1 MPGDGHARTQVFVS
15 SYNARRADYH
25 FLCASHAAL
34 FGVRSTA
41 AALRPFSKL
50 VGIYYCGLPTSILK
64 DYSTSLANH
73 LLEVASNSKDP
84 HGRKSNL
91 TNGKPEE
98 GKKQTH
104 LS

>member
-50 VGIYYCGLPTSILK
+50 VGIYYCGLPSQ
-64 DYSTSLANH
+64 H
-73 LLEVASNSKDP
+73 FEGLLYIVSESSF
-84 HGRKSNL
+84 RS
-91 TNGKPEE
+91 GK
-98 GKKQTH
+98 
-104 LS
+104 